1 MSRSGGRS
9 YKGESWKSRSG
20 GRKSREGESWMSIS
34 GGRFSCLQLKRA
46 IIYKFP
52 LLLGQQ

>member
-9 YKGESWKSRSG
+9 YKGVSWKSRSG
-20 GRKSREGESWMSIS
+20 GRKSRGESWMGIR
-34 GGRFSCLQLKRA
+34 GRRFSCLQLKRA
-46 IIYKFP
+46 VIYKIH